1 MNRSKRQGFS
11 WDQEFKPTVEHLR
24 VDLKGWGNRGEDPSS
39 AELFLL
45 CLALGFSTGTLRDVP
60 ARKTDGPRIDY
71 FQPEQM
77 ALIKAV
83 ALSEA
88 EAADILIDEDRV
100 YDIVERYAA
109 GGLMLLTQARD
120 SQPNFK
126 DWLRGKLLEYSKLN
140 SELE

>member
-1 MNRSKRQGFS
+1 MNKSRRQGFS
-11 WDQEFKPTVEHLR
+11 WDQEYKPTVDILR
-24 VDLKGWGNRGEDPSS
+24 SELKGWGHRGDDPSS

-60 ARKTDGPRIDY
+60 PRKTDGPRLDY

-77 ALIKAV
+77 ALIKAL

-88 EAADILIDEDRV
+88 DNAELLIDEDRV

-109 GGLMLLTQARD
+109 GGLMLLAQA
-120 SQPNFK
+120 SEAQPNFK
-126 DWLRGKLLEYSKLN
+126 EWLRGKLLEYSKFEAKN
-140 SELE
+140 